1 MELSE
6 VNSKANAGLTTGV
19 IGTALSGIQLLHG
32 GLNFGVNGRDACGLA
47 NAAATMMCG
56 ESAPVSRY
64 EMEMAMKLAA
74 KDSEIALL
82 KSEQNTEIKIAD
94 VYERLITKINDNERA
109 QSGWNAQQMVN
120 NAHMSASIAAN
131 ANSIFGLQRT
141 CEQITKIVVPNNA
154 ICPGWGGVT
163 VTPTPVTTSAA
174 TVPADTTPATN

>member
-6 VNSKANAGLTTGV
+6 VNTKANAGLTTGV

-32 GLNFGVNGRDACGLA
+32 GWNWGGYNGRDAGGIV

-56 ESAPVSRY
+56 DSAPVSRY

-74 KDSEIALL
+74 KDSEISLL
-82 KSEQNTEIKIAD
+82 KSEQNTEVKIAD
-94 VYERLITKINDNERA
+94 VYERLIKRINDNERA
-109 QSGWNAQQMVN
+109 QSEWNAQQMVN
-120 NAHMSASIAAN
+120 NAHMSASVAAN

-154 ICPGWGGVT
+154 ICPGWGAVT
-163 VTPTPVTTSAA
+163 ITPAAPTADAGTATPA
-174 TVPADTTPATN
+174 PATN